1 MKNKKGFVVLE
12 LSVFLGLLAF
22 LGLLIF
28 EIEITKKQFIDV
40 SLTKNNDF
48 IETQKNR
55 ALALIEF
62 EKEIINSNL
71 TEKQI
76 KNKYTSE
83 AYKNFNIEISYDKE
97 KDMFITFS
105 GESKNPIY
113 KVYYEYNMES
123 LENNDIIK
131 TIKFYKV

>member
-1 MKNKKGFVVLE
+1 MILQKHK
-12 LSVFLGLLAF
+12 
-22 LGLLIF
+22 
-28 EIEITKKQFIDV
+28 
-40 SLTKNNDF
+40 
-48 IETQKNR
+48 KNR